1 MDEQT
6 GSAREVAALIR
17 LGDLFTTAYA
27 ADRAQFKLDPADQS
41 RLDHILRD
49 TIPLV
54 QAHPPAADNVAAV
67 APVRGQAV
75 WLWGLLCSRG
85 TASVPRR
92 MMPHTS
98 RCWVTWPGWKMR
110 CRKGP
115 SPRTAPWMGN
125 PSLTVPAAIAASP
138 VAARRCV
145 PDASCSATASA
156 SIAANEW
163 PGRTLRTAK
172 PVPRR
177 SPGPDERR
185 RARLRYRSP
194 RGAPALRPSCFAGDV

>member
-54 QAHPPAADNVAAV
+54 QAHPPAADNAAAV

-75 WLWGLLCSRG
+75 WLWGLLLQQ
-85 TASVPRR
+85 
-92 MMPHTS
+92 
-98 RCWVTWPGWKMR
+98 
-110 CRKGP
+110 
-115 SPRTAPWMGN
+115 GN
-125 PSLTVPAAIAASP
+125 SIRAASDDAAYEQVLGDLAWLEDAVQAGTIAPDGTLDGQP
-138 VAARRCV
+138 VTHCARCHRRVPGRGAAVC
-145 PDASCSATASA
+145 ASCQLLGYRICEHCGERVA
-156 SIAANEW
+156 
-163 PGRTLRTAK
+163 
-172 PVPRR
+172 
-177 SPGPDERR
+177 GPDTPYCETC
-185 RARLRYRSP
+185 AEEIA
-194 RGAPALRPSCFAGDV
+194 GAG